1 MMHNDDCE
9 SYKMNTPHVSLRQ
22 SVEERIR
29 GHDRDDGVVTTGTIG
44 RALRKEDQGRFK
56 KRGCTSRTK
65 ETREWYERQRR

>member
-44 RALRKEDQGRFK
+44 RALRKED
-56 KRGCTSRTK
+56 
-65 ETREWYERQRR
+65 